1 MEMANGVSF
10 SLVAGACCCLY
21 FSNAF
26 KSDSFG
32 TTTININSSGAK
44 SIQHS
49 TAAMS
54 GNSYTAAFPL
64 FVTREYLAIY
74 TGSKY
79 MLFAAGM
86 RNTYVDSSD

>member
-1 MEMANGVSF
+1 MTNGVSF
-10 SLVAGACCCLY
+10 SLVAGALCCLY

-26 KSDSFG
+26 SSSSFG

-49 TAAMS
+49 TGAMS
-54 GNSYTAAFPL
+54 GQSYPAAFPL
-64 FVTREYLAIY
+64 YATREYLAIY
-74 TGSKY
+74 TNSKY

-86 RNTYVDSSD
+86 RNTYSDSSD